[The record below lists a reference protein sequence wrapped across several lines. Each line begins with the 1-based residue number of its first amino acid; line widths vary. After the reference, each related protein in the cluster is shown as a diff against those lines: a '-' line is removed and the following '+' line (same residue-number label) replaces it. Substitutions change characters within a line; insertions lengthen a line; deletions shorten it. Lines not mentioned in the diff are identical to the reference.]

1 MKHIE
6 QALND
11 FVNTEDIHEG
21 NDNLRKRIQ
30 TLSELRFALAVARQ
44 DHSEE
49 YDEILDIL
57 ISLN

>member
-6 QALND
+6 QALKD
-11 FVNTEDIHEG
+11 FVNNEDIDEG
-21 NDNLRKRIQ
+21 NDNLRKSI
-30 TLSELRFALAVARQ
+30 TNLAELRFALAIARQ